1 MKRRLFQSPEFDAE
15 RAEREAAE
23 AEYRR
28 ARSALGGTASRLDY
42 EISGLPSSRASIS
55 GYSTEELRRLTE
67 TAKEFRKD
75 IPIEEIERTQEA
87 AKKAGYKGADTHD
100 NISAIMEA
108 TDDEYRDALRDLI
121 ESQYDTI
128 DVASEIIK
136 KRDDDAYQEWLEK
149 VEEEGEVSEEDFVE
163 VWEDDGFE
171 EIF

>member
-28 ARSALGGTASRLDY
+28 ARAALGGTARRLDY
-42 EISGLPSSRASIS
+42 ELSGLPSSRASLS

-75 IPIEEIERTQEA
+75 IVIEEIERTKDPA
-87 AKKAGYKGADTHD
+87 KAGGYSGAATHD
-100 NISAIMEA
+100 KISAIMES
-108 TDDEYRDALRDLI
+108 TDKAYRDALRDLI

-128 DVASEIIK
+128 DVASELIK
-136 KRDDDAYQEWLEK
+136 SGDEEAYQDWLEAI
-149 VEEEGEVSEEDFVE
+149 EAGEDVSGSDLWGDEDF
-163 VWEDDGFE
+163 EDVF
-171 EIF
+171 

>member
-1 MKRRLFQSPEFDAE
+1 MKRRLFGSQEFDAE

-28 ARSALGGTASRLDY
+28 ARAALGGTASRLDY
-42 EISGLPSSRASIS
+42 ELSGLPSSRASLS

-75 IPIEEIERTQEA
+75 IPIEEIERTQA
-87 AKKAGYKGADTHD
+87 PAKAGGYSGAATHD

-108 TDDEYRDALRDLI
+108 TDEAYRDALRDLI

-128 DVASEIIK
+128 DVASELI
-136 KRDDDAYQEWLEK
+136 RSGDEEAYQDWLEAI
-149 VEEEGEVSEEDFVE
+149 EAGEDVSEIDLWGDEDF
-163 VWEDDGFE
+163 DDVF
-171 EIF
+171 